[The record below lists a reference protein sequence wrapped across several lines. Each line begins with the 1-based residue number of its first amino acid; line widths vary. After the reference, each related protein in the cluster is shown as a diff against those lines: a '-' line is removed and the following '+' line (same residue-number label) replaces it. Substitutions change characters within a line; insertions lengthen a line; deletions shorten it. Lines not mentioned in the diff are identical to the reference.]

1 MTRRPTGRRAQD
13 ELRDAR
19 IRALRQQRGAPPSR
33 GRRFQPFILL
43 VWFGA
48 VVAAAAGAIFIGLLT
63 LSPQLMTWVE
73 AHPGSVDN
81 GLVRDFVLW
90 YQPDALAD
98 VPAADSGPRVTI
110 IVEQGATDSGIG
122 HLLFLRGVVRSE
134 LAFQYAVQRAGRSG
148 DLQAGV
154 YDLSPTLTPSEI
166 VAALR
171 QQPGVEVTI
180 TIREGW
186 RLEEIAAY
194 LATTKLTMN
203 VDEFVAIA
211 KTPPPDLLAN
221 YDFLAG
227 LPTGRTLDGY
237 LYPDTYRVDANA
249 TARQVIEK
257 LLDTFGLRLTPE
269 IRAQIAARKLGAN
282 AMTIDQAVRLA
293 SIVERE
299 AVLDEER
306 PVIAGVYLNRLNTAG
321 WRLQADPTLQYGVA
335 TAAHGGAPVNQW
347 GDIDW
352 WAPLATGGSEV
363 KLPDALLGY
372 QTYQHDGL
380 QPGAISAPRIASI
393 AAVAAPDTSKGYF
406 FFVAGCP
413 NGVRDGSHYFAVT
426 LAQHNAN
433 IAKANAEC
441 PPA

>member
-1 MTRRPTGRRAQD
+1 MTRRPTRRREQD

-19 IRALRQQRGAPPSR
+19 IRALRQQREAPPSR
-33 GRRFQPFILL
+33 GRRFQPVILL
-43 VWFGA
+43 IWFGA

-90 YQPDALAD
+90 YRPNELAN
-98 VPAADSGPRVTI
+98 VPAAPSGPRVTI

-122 HLLFLRGVVRSE
+122 HLLFQRGLVRSE
-134 LAFQYAVQRAGRSG
+134 LAFQYAVQQAGRSG
-148 DLQAGV
+148 NLQAGV

-166 VAALR
+166 VTALR
-171 QQPGVEVTI
+171 QQPGVEI
-180 TIREGW
+180 TIRLHEGW
-186 RLEEIAAY
+186 RLEQMAAY

-211 KTPPPDLLAN
+211 KAPPPDLLAK
-221 YDFLAG
+221 YDFFRG
-227 LPTGRTLDGY
+227 LPAGRTLEGY

-257 LLDTFGLRLTPE
+257 LLDTFGIRLTPE
-269 IRAQIAARKLGAN
+269 IRAKIAARKLNGKP
-282 AMTIDQAVRLA
+282 MTIDQAVRLA

-299 AVLDEER
+299 AVLDKER
-306 PVIAGVYLNRLNTAG
+306 PLIAGVYLNRLNTPG

-335 TAAHGGAPVNQW
+335 TAAHGSIPVSQW
-347 GDIDW
+347 GTIEW
-352 WAPLATGGSEV
+352 WAPLQTGGNEV
-363 KLPDALLGY
+363 KLPAELIGY

-380 QPGAISAPRIASI
+380 QPGPIAAPRIASI
-393 AAVAAPDTSKGYF
+393 EAVASPDTSKGYY

-413 NGVRDGSHYFAVT
+413 GGVRDGSHYFAVT

>member
-1 MTRRPTGRRAQD
+1 MTRRPTRRREQD

-19 IRALRQQRGAPPSR
+19 IRALRQQREAPPSR
-33 GRRFQPFILL
+33 GRRFQPVILL
-43 VWFGA
+43 IWFGA

-90 YQPDALAD
+90 YRPAELAD
-98 VPAADSGPRVTI
+98 VPAAASGPRVTI

-122 HLLFLRGVVRSE
+122 HLLFQRGLVRSE
-134 LAFQYAVQRAGRSG
+134 LAFLYAVQQAGRSG

-166 VAALR
+166 VTALR
-171 QQPGVEVTI
+171 QQPGVEI
-180 TIREGW
+180 TIRVREGW
-186 RLEEIAAY
+186 RLEQMAAY
-194 LATTKLTMN
+194 VATTKLTMN

-211 KTPPPDLLAN
+211 KAPPPDLLAK
-221 YDFLAG
+221 YDFLRG
-227 LPTGRTLDGY
+227 LPTGRTLEGY

-257 LLDTFGLRLTPE
+257 LLDTFGIRLTPE
-269 IRAQIAARKLGAN
+269 IRAKIAASKLNGKP
-282 AMTIDQAVRLA
+282 MTIDQAVTLA

-299 AVLDEER
+299 AVLDKER
-306 PVIAGVYLNRLNTAG
+306 PLIAGVYLNRLYTRG

-335 TAAHGGAPVNQW
+335 TATHGGAPVSQW
-347 GDIDW
+347 GDIEW
-352 WAPLATGGSEV
+352 WAPLQTGGNEV
-363 KLPDALLGY
+363 KLPAELLAY
-372 QTYQHDGL
+372 QTYLHDGL
-380 QPGAISAPRIASI
+380 PPAPISAPRIASI
-393 AAVAAPDTSKGYF
+393 VAVASPDTSKGYF

-413 NGVRDGSHYFAVT
+413 GGVRDGSHYFAVT